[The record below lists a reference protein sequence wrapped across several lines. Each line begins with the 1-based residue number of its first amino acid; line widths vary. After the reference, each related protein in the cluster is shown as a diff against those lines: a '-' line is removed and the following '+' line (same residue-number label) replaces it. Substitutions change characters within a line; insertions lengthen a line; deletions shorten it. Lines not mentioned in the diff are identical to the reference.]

1 MRDYTQ
7 EELIKRADE
16 IFELVKDKQ
25 DDYNRAIRTDMST
38 LCLVNLALNYMPY
51 QGDFVMGSRSRW
63 LRVGNARVNAR
74 EGISAGSLDIVPTDI
89 KPTHSNDGLA
99 ELIANDTFVCFY
111 DNTDWTGIEMRVFT
125 RKSVTDERWNAMLV
139 RMRYNDK

>member
-51 QGDFVMGSRSRW
+51 QGDFVMGTRSRW

-89 KPTHSNDGLA
+89 KPTHSNDELA
-99 ELIANDTFVCFY
+99 DLIANDTFVCFY

>member
-7 EELIKRADE
+7 KELIDRANE

-25 DDYNRAIRTDMST
+25 DDYNRAIHTDMST
-38 LCLVNLALNYMPY
+38 LSLVNLALNYMPY

-63 LRVGNARVNAR
+63 LRVENARVSAR
-74 EGISAGSLDIVPTDI
+74 EGISAGSLDIIPVDI
-89 KPTHSNDGLA
+89 KPTHNNDELA
-99 ELIANDTFVCFY
+99 DLIANSTFVCFY
-111 DNTDWTGIEMRVFT
+111 DNTDWVGIEMRVFK
-125 RKSVTDERWNAMLV
+125 RDSVEDERWGAMLV

>member
-7 EELIKRADE
+7 KELIDRANE

-25 DDYNRAIRTDMST
+25 DDYNRAIHTDMST
-38 LCLVNLALNYMPY
+38 LSLVNLALNYMPY

-63 LRVGNARVNAR
+63 LRVGNARVSAR
-74 EGISAGSLDIVPTDI
+74 EGISAGSLDIIPVDI
-89 KPTHSNDGLA
+89 KPTHNNDELA
-99 ELIANDTFVCFY
+99 NLIANSTFVCFY
-111 DNTDWTGIEMRVFT
+111 DNTDWVGIEMRVFK
-125 RKSVTDERWNAMLV
+125 RDSVEDERWGAMLV

>member
-1 MRDYTQ
+1 MKSSKK
-7 EELIKRADE
+7 LKINKMIINSA
-16 IFELVKDKQ
+16 V
-25 DDYNRAIRTDMST
+25 RTDMST
-38 LCLVNLALNYMPY
+38 LCLVNLALNYMTY

-89 KPTHSNDGLA
+89 KPTHSNDELA

-125 RKSVTDERWNAMLV
+125 RKSVDDERWDAMLV

>member
-7 EELIKRADE
+7 VELIGRADE

-25 DDYNRAIRTDMST
+25 DDYNRAIRTDMDT
-38 LCLVNLALNYMPY
+38 PCLVNLALNYMAY

-63 LRVGNARVNAR
+63 LRVGDARVNAR

-89 KPTHSNDGLA
+89 KPTHSNDELA

-125 RKSVTDERWNAMLV
+125 RGSVDDERWNAMLV

>member
-7 EELIKRADE
+7 EELIARANE
-16 IFELVKDKQ
+16 IFEEVKDKQ
-25 DDYNRAIRTDMST
+25 DDYNRAIRTDKST
-38 LCLVNLALNYMPY
+38 LCLVNLALNYMTY
-51 QGDFVMGSRSRW
+51 QGDFVMVSRSRW

-74 EGISAGSLDIVPTDI
+74 EGISAGSLDIVPIDI
-89 KPTHSNDGLA
+89 KPTHSNDELA
-99 ELIANDTFVCFY
+99 DLIANDTFVCFY

-125 RKSVTDERWNAMLV
+125 RDSVTDENWNTMLV